1 MASALGC
8 DLNTAVTNQNT
19 VVAVVFSTGKNGP
32 LPHGANEAQNLD
44 ANPLFVSRVP
54 DPPSAPGASTT
65 ISWSGSRSVL
75 YGRMVAAGVLP

>member
-1 MASALGC
+1 MTQKPGDLVRQRRADGGVRPLGC

-44 ANPLFVSRVP
+44 ANRVREP
-54 DPPSAPGASTT
+54 CAGSA
-65 ISWSGSRSVL
+65 
-75 YGRMVAAGVLP
+75 